1 MVVVELFFVVL
12 VIGVWSLGGEVNM
25 KYIIII
31 KEGIL
36 KISDYKNEVFYL
48 RDEIKEFSNF

>member
-1 MVVVELFFVVL
+1 MVVVEFFFVVL
-12 VIGVWSLGGEVNM
+12 VIGVWLLGGEVNM

-48 RDEIKEFSNF
+48 KDKIKEFSNF

>member
-48 RDEIKEFSNF
+48 RDKIKEFSNF

>member
-1 MVVVELFFVVL
+1 MVVELFFVVL
-12 VIGVWSLGGEVNM
+12 VIGVWLLGGEVNM

-48 RDEIKEFSNF
+48 MDKIKEFSNF